1 MTPTATA
8 PDRPFR
14 LETSMAKLF
23 ATEMASEAADIAL
36 QVHGGYGVFEEF
48 DVSSLPGE
56 ARVLRILEGTSEI
69 QRLVIGRELSA

>member
-1 MTPTATA
+1 V
-8 PDRPFR
+8 
-14 LETSMAKLF
+14 
-23 ATEMASEAADIAL
+23 ADIAL
-36 QVHGGYGVFEEF
+36 QVHGGYGAFEEF